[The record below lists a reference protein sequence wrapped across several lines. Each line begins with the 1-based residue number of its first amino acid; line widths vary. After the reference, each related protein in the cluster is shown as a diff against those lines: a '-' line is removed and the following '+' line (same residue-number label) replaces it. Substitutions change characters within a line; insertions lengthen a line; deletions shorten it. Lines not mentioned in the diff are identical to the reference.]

1 VLLIAEIGQAHDGS
15 LEFAHSYID
24 ALANTGIDA
33 IKWQT
38 HIAEAESSLEEPF
51 RVKFSYEDIARFD
64 YWKCMEFT
72 KEKWAGLKKNCERV
86 GLEFI
91 SSLFSN
97 AAVDLLEDFGV
108 KRYKVGSGEISNLPL
123 FERIAQTGKPIIL
136 SSGMSSF
143 DELAEAFNFLSSR
156 VEISIMQC
164 FTAYPTK
171 PSRWRLDL
179 ISQMKQRYQTKIGFS
194 DHSGEIRA
202 CIAATALGDDFFEFH
217 VVVDKQIFGPD
228 AIASLTV
235 NEVKQLANSV
245 KDISAALLLP
255 TTKIA
260 PDNLIE
266 VKKMFGK
273 SLAVSKALTKGHK
286 LNFLVLE
293 AKKPSE
299 QGISANDFEFVI
311 GKILKRDMSA
321 WSFLNEAD
329 IDE

>member
-1 VLLIAEIGQAHDGS
+1 MLIAEIGQAHDGS
-15 LEFAHSYID
+15 LGVAHSYID

-51 RVKFSYEDIARFD
+51 RVKFSYEDITRFD
-64 YWKCMEFT
+64 YWKRMEFT
-72 KEKWAGLKKNCERV
+72 KEQWAGLKNHCERV

-91 SSLFSN
+91 SSPFSN
-97 AAVDLLEDFGV
+97 AAVDLLEDIGV
-108 KRYKVGSGEISNLPL
+108 KRYKVGSGEISNLL
-123 FERIAQTGKPIIL
+123 LLERIAQTGKPVIL

-143 DELAEAFNFLSSR
+143 DELDEAFNFLSSR
-156 VEISIMQC
+156 IEVSIMQC

-171 PSRWRLDL
+171 PSQWGLDV

-194 DHSGEIRA
+194 DHSGEITA
-202 CIAATALGDDFFEFH
+202 CIAATALGADFLEFH
-217 VVVDKQIFGPD
+217 VVFDKQIFGPD
-228 AIASLTV
+228 AIASLTI

-245 KDISAALLLP
+245 KDIRAALLSP
-255 TTKIA
+255 TTKIV

-273 SLAVSKALTKGHK
+273 SLAVNKALTKGHK
-286 LNFLVLE
+286 LNFLDLE

-299 QGISANDFEFVI
+299 KGISAIDFEFVI

>member
-1 VLLIAEIGQAHDGS
+1 MLIAEIGQAHDGS
-15 LEFAHSYID
+15 LGIAHSYID

-51 RVKFSYEDIARFD
+51 RVNFSYEDSTRFD
-64 YWKCMEFT
+64 YWKRMEFT
-72 KEKWAGLKKNCERV
+72 KKQWAGLKIHCEQV

-91 SSLFSN
+91 SSPFSN
-97 AAVDLLEDFGV
+97 AAVDLLEDIGV
-108 KRYKVGSGEISNLPL
+108 QRYKVGSGEINNLL
-123 FERIAQTGKPIIL
+123 LLERIAQTGKPVII

-143 DELAEAFNFLSSR
+143 DELDESFNFLSTR
-156 VEISIMQC
+156 VEVSIMQC

-171 PSRWRLDL
+171 PKQWGLDA
-179 ISQMKQRYQTKIGFS
+179 ISQMKHRYQTEIGFS
-194 DHSGEIRA
+194 DHSGDITA
-202 CIAATALGDDFFEFH
+202 CIAATALGADFLEFH
-217 VVVDKQIFGPD
+217 VVFDKQIFGPD
-228 AIASLTV
+228 AIASLTI

-245 KDISAALLLP
+245 KDIRESLLSP
-255 TTKIA
+255 ATKCV

-273 SLAVSKALTKGHK
+273 SLAVNKALRKGHK
-286 LNFLVLE
+286 LKFSDLE

-299 QGISANDFEFVI
+299 KGIAANKFEFVI
-311 GKILKRDMSA
+311 GKVLQRDLPA